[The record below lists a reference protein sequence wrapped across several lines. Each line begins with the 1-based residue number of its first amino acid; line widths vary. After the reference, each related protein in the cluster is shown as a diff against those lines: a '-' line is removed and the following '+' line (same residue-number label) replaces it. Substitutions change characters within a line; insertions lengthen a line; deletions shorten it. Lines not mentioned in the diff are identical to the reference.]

1 VKFADLNEKAKD
13 RARDGARLWN
23 TDHDWWNCTY
33 EDVIECGKLLGIEI
47 ESQNLTFSG
56 FSCQGDGASFIGR
69 YSSIPD
75 IVKNITEHA
84 PQDETLHA
92 IARELTT
99 FQVTMRMHTGDEMS
113 VNIKRTGR
121 ECHSMTMYVDET
133 WGVFGTGVGSDHTQ
147 ERIDI
152 LLDLMRRFADWIYA
166 RLEDE
171 YEYLTSNECVD
182 EALAEH
188 DFEEDGTMI

>member
-1 VKFADLNEKAKD
+1 MKFADLNEKAKD
-13 RARDGARLWN
+13 RARDEARDWN
-23 TDHDWWNCTY
+23 TDHVWWDCTY

-47 ESQNLTFSG
+47 ESKNLTFSG
-56 FSCQGDGASFIGR
+56 FSCQGDGASFTGR

-75 IVKNITEHA
+75 VVKNITEHA

-113 VNIKRTGR
+113 ANIKRTGR

-133 WGVFGTGVGSDHTQ
+133 WAVFGTGVGQDHTQ

-152 LLDLMRRFADWIYA
+152 LLDLMRRFADWIHA

-171 YEYLTSNECVD
+171 YDYLTSDECID
-182 EALAEH
+182 EALAERE
-188 DFEEDGTMI
+188 FEEDGTMI